1 MSKKSSNKNDNSFP
15 DFSKE
20 LKLPENI
27 DRRTF
32 LIRNAVIGAAAAMTG
47 TVWTIEAR
55 AAQAAKEAAEKS
67 PLPALDSTTMS
78 QDLDVVKRSKG
89 PVMTV
94 LDEFYKVGPGPSSSH
109 TIGPMRITYDFYQR
123 CTKLPA
129 DQLKQATG
137 LKVHLFGSLSATG
150 KGHGTERAALAGLL
164 GKEPAT
170 VDPLFLDEMRDKPNQ
185 SYSVKLG
192 DKTFNLSLA
201 DVIYDTPNGDFPH
214 PNTMTCKLMGG
225 DKAIYELEYYSP
237 GGGFY
242 EWKGYTP
249 PKKGQP
255 KYPYETMKE
264 LRQHAEK
271 NNLSIAQ
278 LMMANE
284 LAVSGK
290 TEEQINAFLD
300 KIAAAM
306 LATVKAG
313 LDVKEGV
320 LPGPIKL
327 HSKAAEVWK
336 RAQDDKYEADR
347 AVALLSACALA
358 ASEENA
364 RGHLVIT
371 APTGGSAGVMP
382 AIVYGLTQ
390 TKRALPQEKV
400 RQGLLAGAAIGYLCK
415 HNATL
420 SGAEGDRRPARA
432 RDGASVVRRR
442 GDRARVGTSVAVGGL
457 RDVLRRAL
465 DTRGKGRGRL
475 SRRARKPSRRRAGR
489 HHRPPSARDRYV
501 ADGLHAAP
509 QREQLPEGRVRAVDA
524 PPRARRQRLLPRDQE
539 LLCRAP
545 SRQRD
550 ERRPAR
556 RTRAV
561 IGTVARTVLR
571 SVAAPPGL
579 RPALARLGVRRE

>member
-1 MSKKSSNKNDNSFP
+1 MNKLTSSNDDNVFP
-15 DFSKE
+15 E
-20 LKLPENI
+20 LPAATDLPKTI

-32 LIRNAVIGAAAAMTG
+32 IIRNAVIGAAAAMTG
-47 TVWTIEAR
+47 KVWTTEAR

-67 PLPALDSTTMS
+67 PLPPVDSTSMS

-137 LKVHLFGSLSATG
+137 LKVHLYGSLSATG

-170 VDPLFLDEMRDKPNQ
+170 VDPLFLDEMKEKPDQ
-185 SYSVKLG
+185 SYPLKLG

-201 DVIYDTPNGDFPH
+201 DIIYDETKGDFPH
-214 PNTMTCKLMGG
+214 PNTMTCQLMGG
-225 DKAIYELEYYSP
+225 DKPVYELEYYSP

-255 KYPYETMKE
+255 KYPYASMKE

-271 NNLSIAQ
+271 NNLSIPQ
-278 LMMANE
+278 VMMANE
-284 LAVSGK
+284 LSVSGK
-290 TEEQINAFLD
+290 SEEQINAFLD
-300 KIAAAM
+300 KISAAM

-327 HSKAAEVWK
+327 HSKAATVWQ
-336 RAQDDKYEADR
+336 RAQDEKYESDK
-347 AVALLSACALA
+347 AVALLAACALA

-400 RQGLLAGAAIGYLCK
+400 RAGLLAGAAVGYLCK

-420 SGAEGDRRPARA
+420 SGAEGGCQSEIGVASAMSAAFIAAAMDASPLVTENAAESALEHHLGMTCDPVAGYVQVPCIERCAF
-432 RDGASVVRRR
+432 GAVKAWTAYMVATNEIASRH
-442 GDRARVGTSVAVGGL
+442 RV
-457 RDVLRRAL
+457 DL
-465 DTRGKGRGRL
+465 DTTIKTLADTGKDM
-475 SRRARKPSRRRAGR
+475 STKYKETSEAGL
-489 HHRPPSARDRYV
+489 AQNLV
-501 ADGLHAAP
+501 
-509 QREQLPEGRVRAVDA
+509 
-524 PPRARRQRLLPRDQE
+524 
-539 LLCRAP
+539 LC
-545 SRQRD
+545 
-550 ERRPAR
+550 
-556 RTRAV
+556 
-561 IGTVARTVLR
+561 
-571 SVAAPPGL
+571 
-579 RPALARLGVRRE
+579 